1 MLEEKPNWQVGLLL
15 YLSLSVVNSY
25 SQDVEKRPRRIPK
38 NKRMPAEPPKE
49 RLSTFS
55 IRYIQYVHAH
65 AHTHTRAPT
74 RIHTYVRTYIPVKP

>member
-55 IRYIQYVHAH
+55 IRYIH
-65 AHTHTRAPT
+65 AHTHAHIRAPT
-74 RIHTYVRTYIPVKP
+74 HIHTYVCTYIPVKP